1 MRVLICPDK
10 FAGTLTAVEA
20 AQAVADG
27 WRTVA
32 PGDELI
38 CRPIADGGPGF
49 VEVLHS
55 SLGGELV
62 EVATT
67 DPLGRPAAGAVLLVG
82 EPGDRIAYVES
93 AQACGL
99 HLVDPAE
106 RDPKATSS
114 YGLGALVLA
123 AIEHGARRVI
133 VGLGGSATN
142 DGGAGLLAAL
152 GAVGLDAAGQ
162 PLAPGG
168 AALTACTSLAT
179 NDNPG
184 VVATTAGLSPA
195 AEHSDGPAAG
205 TAEDSAAAQ
214 TPADGSAATAEA
226 GAADGVRLLPAEV
239 ELIAATDVDNPLTGL
254 HGASAVYGP
263 QKGATPQDVTL
274 LDAALANWAAV
285 LERELPGCPAKL
297 AELPGGGAAG
307 GLGAAILAL
316 GGSVAS
322 GIDLVREL
330 TGLDQVLEE
339 TDLVITGEGSFDH
352 QSLRGKAI
360 SGLAGAAR
368 DLGIPCVVLAG
379 RVTTGRREQGAAG
392 VTEAH
397 ALVDH
402 FGSVELA
409 LAEPA
414 RGLRELAARLATQW
428 SR

>member
-20 AQAVADG
+20 AQAVAEG
-27 WRTVA
+27 WRTA
-32 PGDELI
+32 AAADELI

-49 VEVLHS
+49 VEVLHAS
-55 SLGGELV
+55 IGGELI
-62 EVATT
+62 EVDTT
-67 DPLGRPAAGAVLLVG
+67 DPLGRPVLGSVLLA
-82 EPGDRIAYVES
+82 GDEAGTAYVES

-99 HLVDPAE
+99 HLVEPGE
-106 RDPKATSS
+106 RDPKVTSS
-114 YGLGALVLA
+114 YGLGALIEA
-123 AIEHGARRVI
+123 AVAHGARRVVI
-133 VGLGGSATN
+133 GLGGSATN

-152 GAVGLDAAGQ
+152 GAVGLDAAGE
-162 PLAPGG
+162 PLPPGG
-168 AALTACTSLAT
+168 AALTACTSLAL
-179 NDNPG
+179 
-184 VVATTAGLSPA
+184 A
-195 AEHSDGPAAG
+195 
-205 TAEDSAAAQ
+205 DSAPDSADA
-214 TPADGSAATAEA
+214 TAPDGATRADGSA
-226 GAADGVRLLPAEV
+226 GSGLLPAGV

-297 AELPGGGAAG
+297 SELPGGGAAG

-316 GGSVAS
+316 GGTVAS
-322 GIDLVREL
+322 GIDLIREL
-330 TGLDQVLEE
+330 TGLDQVLENV
-339 TDLVITGEGSFDH
+339 DLLITGEGSFDH

-392 VTEAH
+392 VTEAY

-402 FGSVELA
+402 FGSVDLA

-414 RGLRELAARLATQW
+414 RGLRELSARLAGQW

>member
-10 FAGTLTAVEA
+10 FAGTLSAVEA
-20 AQAVADG
+20 AAAVAEG
-27 WRTVA
+27 WHQTA

-49 VEVLHS
+49 VEVLHAS
-55 SLGGELV
+55 VGGELV
-62 EVATT
+62 EVAAT
-67 DPLGRPAAGAVLLVG
+67 DPLGRPATGSVLLVDG
-82 EPGDRIAYVES
+82 PAGPTAYVES

-99 HLVDPAE
+99 HLVDPAD
-106 RDPKATSS
+106 RDPKTTSS
-114 YGLGALVLA
+114 YGLGALILTAVDR
-123 AIEHGARRVI
+123 GAVRVV

-152 GAVGLDAAGQ
+152 GAVGLAADGT

-168 AALTACTSLAT
+168 AALAECASLAV
-179 NDNPG
+179 D
-184 VVATTAGLSPA
+184 ATPLR
-195 AEHSDGPAAG
+195 
-205 TAEDSAAAQ
+205 
-214 TPADGSAATAEA
+214 SAAT
-226 GAADGVRLLPAEV
+226 GAAI

-263 QKGATPQDVTL
+263 QKGATPADVTL
-274 LDAALANWAAV
+274 LDAALAQWAQV
-285 LERELPGCPAKL
+285 LGRDLPGCPAGL
-297 AELPGGGAAG
+297 ADLPGAGAAG
-307 GLGAAILAL
+307 GLGAALLAL
-316 GGSVAS
+316 GGRVAS

-330 TGLDQVLEE
+330 TGLDEVIEE
-339 TDLVITGEGSFDH
+339 ADLLITGEGSFDH

-379 RVTTGRREQGAAG
+379 RVTTGRREQGVAG
-392 VTEAH
+392 VTEAY

-402 FGSVELA
+402 FGDVATA

-414 RGLRELAARLATQW
+414 RGLRELAARLARQW

>member
-20 AQAVADG
+20 AQAVAEG
-27 WRTVA
+27 WREAAVA
-32 PGDELI
+32 DELI

-49 VEVLHS
+49 VEVLHAS
-55 SLGGELV
+55 IGGELV
-62 EVATT
+62 EVDTT
-67 DPLGRPAAGAVLLVG
+67 DPLGRPVLGAVLLA
-82 EPGDRIAYVES
+82 GDEAGTAYVES

-99 HLVDPAE
+99 HLVEPGE
-106 RDPKATSS
+106 RDPKVTSS
-114 YGLGALVLA
+114 YGLGALIEAALA
-123 AIEHGARRVI
+123 HGARRVVI
-133 VGLGGSATN
+133 GLGGSATN

-152 GAVGLDAAGQ
+152 GAVGLDAAGE

-168 AALTACTSLAT
+168 AALTTCASLT
-179 NDNPG
+179 LG
-184 VVATTAGLSPA
+184 EGAGPLP
-195 AEHSDGPAAG
+195 DG
-205 TAEDSAAAQ
+205 
-214 TPADGSAATAEA
+214 
-226 GAADGVRLLPAEV
+226 V

-316 GGSVAS
+316 GGTVAS
-322 GIDLVREL
+322 GIDLIREL
-330 TGLDQVLEE
+330 TGLDEVLENV
-339 TDLVITGEGSFDH
+339 DLVITGEGSFDH

-402 FGSVELA
+402 FGSVDLA

-414 RGLRELAARLATQW
+414 RGLRELSARLAHQW

>member
-1 MRVLICPDK
+1 MVLAMRVLICPDK

-27 WRTVA
+27 WRTTA
-32 PGDELI
+32 AADELI

-55 SLGGELV
+55 SLGGELLPV
-62 EVATT
+62 TTT

-82 EPGDRIAYVES
+82 EPGDVTAYVES

-106 RDPKATSS
+106 RDPKITSS
-114 YGLGALVLA
+114 YGLGALVQA
-123 AIEHGARRVI
+123 AVAHGARRVV

-168 AALTACTSLAT
+168 AALTTCASLAVGDHLT
-179 NDNPG
+179 MTATDTEANP
-184 VVATTAGLSPA
+184 VAAQGNPEVASATHGLPAVAGL
-195 AEHSDGPAAG
+195 
-205 TAEDSAAAQ
+205 
-214 TPADGSAATAEA
+214 
-226 GAADGVRLLPAEV
+226 LPPGV

-274 LDAALANWAAV
+274 LDAALANWAGV

-307 GLGAAILAL
+307 GLGAALLAL

-379 RVTTGRREQGAAG
+379 RVTTGRREQGVAG
-392 VTEAH
+392 VTEAY

-402 FGSVELA
+402 FGSVDLA

>member
-20 AQAVADG
+20 AQAVAAG
-27 WRTVA
+27 WHQTA
-32 PGDELI
+32 PADELI
-38 CRPIADGGPGF
+38 SRPIADGGPGF
-49 VEVLHS
+49 VEVLHAS
-55 SLGGELV
+55 IGGELV
-62 EVATT
+62 EVDTT
-67 DPLGRPAAGAVLLVG
+67 DPLGRPVLGTLLLGGDGA
-82 EPGDRIAYVES
+82 RTAYVES

-99 HLVDPAE
+99 HLVEPGE
-106 RDPKATSS
+106 RDPRTTSS
-114 YGLGALVLA
+114 YGLGALIEA
-123 AIEHGARRVI
+123 AVSHGARRVVI
-133 VGLGGSATN
+133 GLGGSATN

-152 GAVGLDAAGQ
+152 GAVGLDAAGE

-168 AALTACTSLAT
+168 AALTACASLA
-179 NDNPG
+179 
-184 VVATTAGLSPA
+184 LSRS
-195 AEHSDGPAAG
+195 AERG
-205 TAEDSAAAQ
+205 
-214 TPADGSAATAEA
+214 AD
-226 GAADGVRLLPAEV
+226 AADGTPGAGGSSGVHGAGNGPTGAGLLPAGV

-297 AELPGGGAAG
+297 SELPGGGAAG

-316 GGSVAS
+316 GGTVAS

-330 TGLDQVLEE
+330 TGLDEVLENV
-339 TDLVITGEGSFDH
+339 DLVITGEGSFDH

-368 DLGIPCVVLAG
+368 DLGVPCVVLAG

-392 VTEAH
+392 VTEAY

-409 LAEPA
+409 LGEAA
-414 RGLRELAARLATQW
+414 RGLREIAARLAGQW

>member
-10 FAGTLTAVEA
+10 FAGTLSAVEA
-20 AQAVADG
+20 AQAVAAG
-27 WRTVA
+27 WHQTA
-32 PGDELI
+32 PGDELV

-49 VEVLHS
+49 VEVLHAS
-55 SLGGELV
+55 VGGQLV
-62 EVATT
+62 EVDTT
-67 DPLGRPAAGAVLLVG
+67 DPLGRPAAATVLLAG
-82 EPGDRIAYVES
+82 TTAYVES

-99 HLVDPAE
+99 HLVPPAE
-106 RDPKATSS
+106 RDPRTASS
-114 YGLGALVLA
+114 YGLGTLILTAVDR
-123 AIEHGARRVI
+123 GATRVV

-152 GAVGLDAAGQ
+152 GAAGLAADGA

-168 AALTACTSLAT
+168 AALAGCASLAV
-179 NDNPG
+179 DARP
-184 VVATTAGLSPA
+184 
-195 AEHSDGPAAG
+195 
-205 TAEDSAAAQ
+205 
-214 TPADGSAATAEA
+214 
-226 GAADGVRLLPAEV
+226 LPAGI
-239 ELIAATDVDNPLTGL
+239 ELVAATDVDNPLTGL

-263 QKGATPQDVTL
+263 QKGATPADVSL
-274 LDAALANWAAV
+274 LDRALAQWARV
-285 LERELPGCPAKL
+285 LERDLPGCPAGL

-307 GLGAAILAL
+307 GLGAALLAL
-316 GGSVAS
+316 GGRVAS

-330 TGLDQVLEE
+330 TGLDEVIESA
-339 TDLVITGEGSFDH
+339 DLLITGEGSFDH

-379 RVTTGRREQGAAG
+379 RVTTGRREQGVAG
-392 VTEAH
+392 VTEAY

-402 FGSVELA
+402 FGDVATA

-414 RGLRELAARLATQW
+414 RGLRELAARLARQW